1 MKLNSL
7 KFYPLL
13 LTPNQILFTRI
24 FIFGGIVIDLTYTL
38 HSDNQEKESYD
49 CAICNTSFSTA
60 KFLCEHLNEKHLRE
74 QLKRF
79 SLETIDETRPMYR
92 SDWFE
97 GQSTT
102 EVPTDEFQCE
112 FCGKG
117 EKSYQVCPLT
127 QFYSVCFV

>member
-1 MKLNSL
+1 M
-7 KFYPLL
+7 
-13 LTPNQILFTRI
+13 
-24 FIFGGIVIDLTYTL
+24 
-38 HSDNQEKESYD
+38 ESYD

-60 KFLCEHLNEKHLRE
+60 KSLCEHLNEKHLRE

-79 SLETIDETRPMYR
+79 SLETVDDARPMYR

-117 EKSYQVCPLT
+117 EKSYQVWPLT
-127 QFYSVCFV
+127 QFYSDCFV